1 MNKKI
6 VLGVIIVLGLVIALI
21 IVRQRMGQTR
31 LTPAMKEELGAAT
44 LVSADHS
51 LYAAYNQPAPHMRRI
66 WESNAM
72 QKLLQLPT
80 LQQGLMFLKANPSYV
95 EIKNQVTKHPLFIAA
110 APVAKDAVEDEM
122 FICADQRLPGFL
134 AAINALT
141 NAFRVAQLTQVG
153 EAAAPNDKELTVNA
167 KKKAF
172 LSQEDNLEIPG
183 LLFGAKLTDS
193 ARAAKLVDQLVA
205 ALPPEMSEYTGEQKV
220 DGNVFTVIELHGKDI
235 PEKELEEGLADLND
249 PEAAKLIKEW
259 LLKQR
264 IIVAAGVK
272 KNYLLLSLGADL
284 APVKRFAVAVDQ
296 SLAASQSFEPLR
308 QRFKPG
314 LWQTAYL
321 SAPLMKNLSWKRD
334 LDDMP
339 EMAAQMIEAL
349 PKNET
354 IDEELKTRLKKD
366 AVAFTDDLRK
376 FAGPAA
382 PFLRFSFEN
391 NGIETFQITQPGRIN
406 PRTLSILKYRGADP
420 AFVCAGSSPECA
432 DLYDTAA
439 KWLKVG
445 FDYFDTL
452 AVPEMQDKEREEYRN
467 WRQVILPYLRKM
479 HEITS
484 TQLIPAADGVQS
496 MLVADDKGELQGTA
510 IQANKSNAIPLMRLG
525 LVVELNDAETFKK
538 AMQDYYNA
546 THDLVEQIKDEE
558 LVGEEVTGFSLPPI
572 QKTGDLYHYDY
583 PWKLG
588 DDVFPCA
595 RFNENM
601 LFVCSAKDMGANL
614 LQEKPM
620 PQSEV
625 VDLTG
630 PAASVTVVQLRKVW
644 DYLLSLNEAVV
655 AETASRDDLN
665 QGANYAI
672 GLTRFHLDTIYQ
684 SLSAMRS
691 FIKTTKVDQDG
702 WVVKHSWL
710 QVEDID

>member
-6 VLGVIIVLGLVIALI
+6 VLGVLIVLGLVVALI
-21 IVRQRMGQTR
+21 IVSQRMGQTR

-44 LVSADHS
+44 LVAANHS
-51 LYAAYNQPAPHMRRI
+51 FYAAYNQPAPRMRRI

-72 QKLLQLPT
+72 QKLYQLPT
-80 LQQGLMFLKANPSYV
+80 LQQGLMFLKANPFY
-95 EIKNQVTKHPLFIAA
+95 EKIKNQVTKHPLFIAA

-141 NAFRVAQLTQVG
+141 NAFRVAQLSQVG
-153 EAAAPNDKELTVNA
+153 ETAAPNDKELTVNA
-167 KKKAF
+167 LKEAF
-172 LSQEDNLEIPG
+172 RSQKDNLEIPG

-193 ARAAKLVDQLVA
+193 TRAAKLIDQLVA
-205 ALPPEMSEYTGEQKV
+205 ALPPEMNEYTGEQKV
-220 DGNVFTVIELHGKDI
+220 DGNVFTVIELHGTDI
-235 PEKELEEGLADLND
+235 PEKELEEGLAELND
-249 PEAAKLIKEW
+249 PEAAKLIEEW
-259 LLKQR
+259 LLKQH
-264 IIVAAGVK
+264 IILAAGVK
-272 KNYLLLSLGADL
+272 NNYLLLSIGSDL
-284 APVKRFAVAVDQ
+284 APVKSFGVAVDK

-321 SAPLMKNLSWKRD
+321 SAPLMKNLSWERD

-339 EMAAQMIEAL
+339 EMAVTMIEAL
-349 PKNET
+349 PENET
-354 IDEELKTRLKKD
+354 INEELKTRLKKD

-406 PRTLSILKYRGADP
+406 PQNLTILKYRGADP
-420 AFVCAGSSPECA
+420 ALVCAGSSPEYA
-432 DLYDTAA
+432 DLYDIAV

-452 AVPEMQDKEREEYRN
+452 VVTEMEDKAREEYRN
-467 WRQVILPYLRKM
+467 WRQVMLPYLSKM

-484 TQLIPAADGVQS
+484 THLIPAADGVQS

-525 LVVELNDAETFKK
+525 IVFELNDVETFKN
-538 AMQDYYNA
+538 AMQAYYNA
-546 THDLVEQIKDEE
+546 TQELVQQIKDEE
-558 LVGEEVTGFSLPPI
+558 LVGEEATGFSLPPI

-588 DDVFPCA
+588 DDIFPCA

-601 LFVCSAKDMGANL
+601 LLVSLSKDMGANL
-614 LQEKPM
+614 LQENPM

-630 PAASVTVVQLRKVW
+630 PAASVTVAHLGKVW
-644 DYLLSLNEAVV
+644 SYLLSLNEAVV
-655 AETASRDDLN
+655 AETATRDDLN

-672 GLTRFHLDTIYQ
+672 GLTRFYLDTIYQ
-684 SLSAMRS
+684 SLGAMRS
-691 FIKTTKVDQDG
+691 FMKSTKVDKDG